1 MDLFDNLFNFA
12 KPQEVQGV
20 SWDEG
25 EKAVANATD
34 YEPPS
39 LLTND
44 DINYIFERKQPN
56 AVR

>member
-1 MDLFDNLFNFA
+1 MNLFNNLFNFA
-12 KPQEVQGV
+12 KPQEVRGV

-25 EKAVANATD
+25 EKAVANAAN
-34 YEPPS
+34 YEPIS
-39 LLTND
+39 LLTNN